1 MLGALAAEV
10 MLIHAVLVAE
20 RLQLAGGA
28 AHAGETVLLVV
39 GEQQLEIHLSRLHDA
54 GRVRGDLHTLVYGVN
69 AGGDHAAR
77 TLDLDEA
84 EAAGADLIDVL
95 QIAKCRDVD
104 AGIARSLENGD
115 ALFDRVIFAVDFDVD
130 SFHSSYSFHFLSI
143 APNLHFAMQAPHFR
157 HFSASMTCGVLT
169 VPLIAPA
176 GHTRA
181 QAVQPLHFAGSIV

>member
-1 MLGALAAEV
+1 MRGALAAEV
-10 MLIHAVLVAE
+10 MLVHAVLIAE
-20 RLQLAGGA
+20 RLQLTGGA
-28 AHAGETVLLVV
+28 AHAGEAVLLVV
-39 GEQQLEIHLSRLHDA
+39 GEQQLEVHLSRFHDA
-54 GRVRGDLHTLVYGVN
+54 GRVGGDLHALVYGIN
-69 AGGDHAAR
+69 AGGDETAR
-77 TLDLDEA
+77 ALDLDEA
-84 EAAGADLIDVL
+84 EAACADLIDVL

-104 AGIARSLENGD
+104 AGVARSLENGD
-115 ALFDRVIFAVDFDVD
+115 ALFDRVILAVDFDID
-130 SFHSSYSFHFLSI
+130 RFHSSYSFHFLSI